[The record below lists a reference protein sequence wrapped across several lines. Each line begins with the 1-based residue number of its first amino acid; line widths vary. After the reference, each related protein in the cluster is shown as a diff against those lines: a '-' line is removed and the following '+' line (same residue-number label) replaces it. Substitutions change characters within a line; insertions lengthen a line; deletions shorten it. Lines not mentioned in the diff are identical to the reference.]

1 MWVLKIKLDSDKQFV
16 GKLAIKHKISLA
28 HYPISTYKDKKWLY
42 LIAAGFIFGKDKDK
56 KSFIKDL
63 KKQSFVVEY
72 EFKNDFGIGIVK
84 QPLFTEPLWDTR
96 IIRLSPVIINYKE
109 KKNIMHLGSFSK
121 EPLMKIYKL
130 TKKTLNTEII
140 KFKKEKITNISYTT
154 ALPELTKKQKQ
165 AFGVA
170 INNGYYD
177 YPKKAEL
184 KQLAK
189 IMKVSYSTYQEHLRK
204 AESKIIPNVYKEF

>member
-42 LIAAGFIFGKDKDK
+42 LIAAGLIFGKEENK
-56 KSFIKDL
+56 KAFIKDL
-63 KKQSFVVEY
+63 KKQPFIVEY

-84 QPLFTEPLWDTR
+84 QPLYTEPMWDAR

-121 EPLMKIYKL
+121 EPLMKIFKL
-130 TKKTLNTEII
+130 TKKTLNAEMI
-140 KFKKEKITNISYTT
+140 KINKEKITNISFTT
-154 ALPELTKKQKQ
+154 TLPELTKKQKQ
-165 AFGVA
+165 AFEVA
-170 INNGYYD
+170 MHNGYYE
-177 YPKKAEL
+177 YPRTVEL

-204 AESKIIPNVYKEF
+204 AESKIIPNFYREF

>member
-1 MWVLKIKLDSDKQFV
+1 MWVLKIRLDSDKQFV

-42 LIAAGFIFGKDKDK
+42 LITAGFIFGKEKDK
-56 KSFIKDL
+56 RDFIKDL
-63 KKQSFVVEY
+63 KKQPFIVEY

-84 QPLFTEPLWDTR
+84 QPLYTAPMWDTR

-121 EPLMKIYKL
+121 EPLMKVYRL
-130 TKKTLNTEII
+130 TKKTLNAKII

-165 AFGVA
+165 AFEIA
-170 INNGYYD
+170 IHNGYYE
-177 YPKKAEL
+177 YPRTIEL
-184 KQLAK
+184 KKLAK

-204 AESKIIPNVYKEF
+204 AEAKIIPGVYREL